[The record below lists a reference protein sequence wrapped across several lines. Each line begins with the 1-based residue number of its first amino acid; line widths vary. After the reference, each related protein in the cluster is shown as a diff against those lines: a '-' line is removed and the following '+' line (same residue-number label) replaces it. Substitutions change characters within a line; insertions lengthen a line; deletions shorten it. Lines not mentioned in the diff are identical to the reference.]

1 MELLLLMVL
10 FYSLPLFVEFL
21 LLCAA
26 YDDYSIV
33 ALSYMLGSCWV
44 ESGESSKGLKLA
56 VCFPFDEVDFCW
68 LKRSTVNFELYGD
81 RSVLLKP
88 FDAKSELTWPPLHM

>member
-33 ALSYMLGSCWV
+33 ALSYMLGSC
-44 ESGESSKGLKLA
+44 
-56 VCFPFDEVDFCW
+56 
-68 LKRSTVNFELYGD
+68 
-81 RSVLLKP
+81 
-88 FDAKSELTWPPLHM
+88 

>member
-1 MELLLLMVL
+1 MLRLASMMGLL
-10 FYSLPLFVEFL
+10 
-21 LLCAA
+21 
-26 YDDYSIV
+26 V
-33 ALSYMLGSCWV
+33 AIGC
-44 ESGESSKGLKLA
+44 SSKDDGA
-56 VCFPFDEVDFCW
+56 GDTGSTGGGDPTDVCGTPQATADFDEVDFYW